1 MDQKLTMTR
10 GDTATIGM
18 IIEQLDQDLDTAFLT
33 VRAGFDSGISFQK
46 SLDDGITKQGIGI
59 YLVRIDPN
67 DTKSLPAGEYFYDL
81 EIGVNG
87 DVFTVLRG
95 ILSVLPDVTH

>member
-18 IIEQLDQDLDTAFLT
+18 KIEDLNQDLDTAFFT

-46 SLDDGITKQGIGI
+46 SLSDGITKIETGV
-59 YLVRIDPN
+59 YLVRIAPD
-67 DTKSLPAGEYFYDL
+67 DTKEMDAGEYYYDL

-95 ILSVLPDVTH
+95 IIVIEHDVTY

>member
-18 IIEQLDQDLDTAFLT
+18 KIEDLNQDLDTAFFT
-33 VRAGFDSGISFQK
+33 VRAGFESGILFQK
-46 SLDDGITKQGIGI
+46 SLDDGITKQGTGE
-59 YLVRIDPN
+59 YLVRIAPD
-67 DTKSLPAGEYFYDL
+67 DTKSIEPKEYYYDL

-95 ILSVLPDVTH
+95 ILVILPDVTY